1 MPDIS
6 FLIPSRLIGWYDI
19 VKDFQSLAVGV
30 IGFGSIFVKDI
41 GLLEPQQVALV
52 IRAYGANRHLDMT
65 LSRRARQTNFVA
77 GDMCAGGTVSLK
89 IWRSCDDTFHIR
101 PRPADDDRASRRSK
115 PEPMS
120 SSGRCNSHWTVIP
133 HTMHNG
139 FVEPA

>member
-77 GDMCAGGTVSLK
+77 GFHAIGQENMDLAKLSLARARTEVQRAICALEE
-89 IWRSCDDTFHIR
+89 RS
-101 PRPADDDRASRRSK
+101 A
-115 PEPMS
+115 
-120 SSGRCNSHWTVIP
+120 
-133 HTMHNG
+133 
-139 FVEPA
+139 